1 MLKETIVL
9 TDITVQLAMYV
20 EGKLKQNFDSNGIL
34 FIDEDPQEN
43 YNLINV
49 FYIKSLHIII
59 IYLFVRGHIL
69 LDYVQFFKV

>member
-1 MLKETIVL
+1 MLKETSVL

-59 IYLFVRGHIL
+59 IYLFV
-69 LDYVQFFKV
+69 

>member
-9 TDITVQLAMYV
+9 IDITVQLAMYV

-49 FYIKSLHIII
+49 FYVKSLNIMIS
-59 IYLFVRGHIL
+59 YLFIQEHIL
-69 LDYVQFFKV
+69 LVCI

>member
-9 TDITVQLAMYV
+9 TDKTVQLAMYV

-49 FYIKSLHIII
+49 FYI
-59 IYLFVRGHIL
+59 
-69 LDYVQFFKV
+69 

>member
-1 MLKETIVL
+1 MLKETSVL
-9 TDITVQLAMYV
+9 TDITLQLAMYV

-69 LDYVQFFKV
+69 LDYI